1 MNKPVNITIEDVA
14 RAAGVSRQT
23 VSRVLNR
30 KPGVKP
36 AVRERIEGAI
46 AELGY
51 VPNLAARRMG
61 GARSFLI
68 MAIND
73 RARTI
78 ENWSAGR
85 GNDWVDQML
94 HGGMLACEEHGYHML
109 FELVDTGHDEAVRQ
123 VGRILTSLQP
133 DGIILTQP
141 HSENVKLAQLLRER
155 GRPFA
160 RIALPNPDIP
170 SLSVHFD
177 DAAAARACVDHLRDF
192 GHERIAFIAGDST
205 YQGSVNRREGFAAAM
220 RDAELEPVIGECDF
234 SFDKAASWT
243 RDRLTNDSAPTAFI
257 AENDEMAF
265 AVLNTANELDLGV
278 PEHLSLIS
286 FEDTPGARFSV
297 PPLTA
302 VRQPTA
308 AMIGRACEV
317 LIEATGK
324 GEVEGDHVL
333 PFELKIRSTT
343 GPAPQ

>member
-1 MNKPVNITIEDVA
+1 MNKPMTITIEDVA

-23 VSRVLNR
+23 VSRVINR

-36 AVRERIEGAI
+36 AVRERIETAI

-78 ENWSAGR
+78 ENWTAGR

-109 FELVDTGHDEAVRQ
+109 FELVDTQHDEAVRQ

-141 HSENVKLAQLLRER
+141 HSENAKLAQMLRER

-177 DAAAARACVDHLRDF
+177 DAAAARACVDHLRDY
-192 GHERIAFIAGDST
+192 GHERIAFLAGNST
-205 YQGSVNRREGFAAAM
+205 YQGSVNRREGFAEAM
-220 RDAELEPVIGECDF
+220 NEAGLEPIIGECDF
-234 SFDKAASWT
+234 SFDKAADFARSLLGG
-243 RDRLTNDSAPTAFI
+243 DGAPTAFV

-265 AVLNTANELDLGV
+265 AVLNVADALGYKV
-278 PEHLSLIS
+278 PDQVSLIS

-302 VRQPTA
+302 IRQPTA

-324 GEVEGDHVL
+324 TEVEGNYVL
-333 PFELKIRSTT
+333 PFELRVRQTT
-343 GPAPQ
+343 GPAPR

>member
-1 MNKPVNITIEDVA
+1 MNKPMTITIEDVA

-23 VSRVLNR
+23 VSRVINR

-36 AVRERIEGAI
+36 AVRERIEDAI
-46 AELGY
+46 SELGY

-78 ENWSAGR
+78 ENWTAGR

-94 HGGMLACEEHGYHML
+94 HGGMLACEERGYHML
-109 FELVDTGHDEAVRQ
+109 FELVDTEHDEAVRQ

-141 HSENVKLAQLLRER
+141 HSENAKLAEMLRER

-170 SLSVHFD
+170 SLAVHFD
-177 DAAAARACVDHLRDF
+177 DAAAARACVDHLRDL
-192 GHERIAFIAGDST
+192 GHQRIAFIAGNST
-205 YQGSVNRREGFAAAM
+205 YQGSLDRRHGFTAAM
-220 RDAELEPVIGECDF
+220 DEAGLTGQVGECDF
-234 SFDKAASWT
+234 SFEKAAEWT
-243 RDRLTNDSAPTAFI
+243 RAALAGDDAPTAFI

-265 AVLNTANELDLGV
+265 AVLKVADELGLSV
-278 PEHLSLIS
+278 PEQLSLIS

-302 VRQPTA
+302 IRQPTA

-317 LIEATGK
+317 LIDANGK
-324 GEVEGDHVL
+324 TEIEGDHVL
-333 PFELKIRSTT
+333 PFELRVRETT
-343 GPAPQ
+343 GPAPR